1 MRYTQEDHQNYL
13 IWCFFM
19 VSVEPPYTSFEL
31 SSIWRTTFKSMLLIL
46 SGLDYPRE
54 RSGDRISQL
63 RIRSPIS
70 LMQFNSGERQSG
82 YRSSLWLDIAL
93 VVIFLL
99 ATMRNIVKEW
109 RNWFC
114 CRLRGQERFLKKL
127 SLLRGQNYLRFIGLL
142 RVLYLNGGW
151 DLLR

>member
-19 VSVEPPYTSFEL
+19 VSVGPPYTSFEL

-127 SLLRGQNYLRFIGLL
+127 SLLPGQSYRRFIGLL

>member
-1 MRYTQEDHQNYL
+1 
-13 IWCFFM
+13 
-19 VSVEPPYTSFEL
+19 
-31 SSIWRTTFKSMLLIL
+31 MLLIL

-99 ATMRNIVKEW
+99 ATMRNIVKE
-109 RNWFC
+109 
-114 CRLRGQERFLKKL
+114 
-127 SLLRGQNYLRFIGLL
+127 
-142 RVLYLNGGW
+142 
-151 DLLR
+151 